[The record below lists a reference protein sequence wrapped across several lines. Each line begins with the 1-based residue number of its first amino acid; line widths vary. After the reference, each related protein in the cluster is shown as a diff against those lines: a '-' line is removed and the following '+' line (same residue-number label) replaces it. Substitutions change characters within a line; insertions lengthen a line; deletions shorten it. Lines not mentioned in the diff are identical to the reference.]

1 MSRLRPARFAGI
13 VAWTAVAT
21 GWVAA
26 LITRVA
32 PPVPQAAQI
41 AVPSG
46 STVGVVDAVPAAAV
60 PVLPDG
66 GLVIIRSVPR
76 VAEPGVETRIVVQQP
91 SVVEPA
97 PPRVVSSGS

>member
-1 MSRLRPARFAGI
+1 MSRLGPVRFAGI

-26 LITRVA
+26 VITRMA
-32 PPVPQAAQI
+32 PPVPQADQI
-41 AVPSG
+41 AVPAG
-46 STVGVVDAVPAAAV
+46 ATAETVEAVPAAGV
-60 PVLPDG
+60 PMLPDG

-76 VAEPGVETRIVVQQP
+76 VAEPGAETRIVVRQP
-91 SVVEPA
+91 PVVEPA